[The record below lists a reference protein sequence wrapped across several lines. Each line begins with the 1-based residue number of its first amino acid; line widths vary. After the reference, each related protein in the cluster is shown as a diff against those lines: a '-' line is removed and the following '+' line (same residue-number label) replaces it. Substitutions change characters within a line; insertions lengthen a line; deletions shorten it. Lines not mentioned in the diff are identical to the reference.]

1 MFMTKNKERHNRS
14 GRMDDGTPNPVDLH
28 IGKRIR
34 LRRELQKLNQK
45 ALAEKLG
52 LSYQQVQ
59 KYELGISRVVA
70 SRLWDISKVLD
81 VSLSYFFEEMDEKT
95 LSNSP
100 RKRNNNDSSPDEP
113 LQPRLLDK
121 EESLQLLKAYYKLS
135 DDVRKDLYNL
145 IIKLSKHPAYPYAK
159 KQMMNVIAS

>member
-1 MFMTKNKERHNRS
+1 MTENNKRQDRS

-34 LRRELQKLNQK
+34 LSRELQHLSQK

-52 LSYQQVQ
+52 LSFQQVQ

-70 SRLWDISKVLD
+70 SRLWDMSKVLN
-81 VSLSYFFEEMDEKT
+81 VGLSYFFEEMSEET

-100 RKRNNNDSSPDEP
+100 RKRHNNDSSPDQA
-113 LQPRLLDK
+113 LQPGLLSK
-121 EESLQLLKAYYKLS
+121 EESLKLLKAYYKLS
-135 DDVRKDLYNL
+135 DDIRRDLYNL
-145 IIKLSKHPAYPYAK
+145 IINLSKHPTYPYAK
-159 KQMMNVIAS
+159 NK